1 VNNPVKS
8 LVQTPI
14 RAIRPALS
22 LLVVGFLACGS
33 RGGTDAAAEGS
44 ANGGS
49 GETPAQVPAMPADE
63 PRPPADRAWV
73 IFGSDTVVVE
83 VARSP
88 DERAEGLMYREEVP
102 DGTGMLFVF
111 PDTGIRS
118 FWMNNTYVALDI
130 AYMDAGFTIVDIQ
143 QMDPETTT
151 PHESAVPAMFALEV
165 RQGWFDE
172 RGIRTGDRA
181 EVVFGLQVG
190 G

>member
-1 VNNPVKS
+1 VNIPVKS
-8 LVQTPI
+8 LPHTLFG
-14 RAIRPALS
+14 ASRPALS
-22 LLVVGFLACGS
+22 LLVVGLLACGS
-33 RGGTDAAAEGS
+33 RGGTDAGADGTSDEGS
-44 ANGGS
+44 DEA
-49 GETPAQVPAMPADE
+49 PAQVAAMPDE
-63 PRPPADRAWV
+63 EARPPADRAWV
-73 IFGSDTVVVE
+73 ILGGDTVVVE

-88 DERAEGLMYREEVP
+88 DERAQGLMYREEVP

-118 FWMNNTYVALDI
+118 FWMSNTYVALDI
-130 AYMDAGFTIVDIQ
+130 AYMDAGFAIVDIQ
-143 QMDPETTT
+143 QMEPQTTT

-165 RQGWFDE
+165 RQGWFAE